1 MTGVALTMAA
11 LIAALVA
18 AGWAGLLALAEEAPG
33 VARALERTPL
43 PAPDTVPLYRALHV
57 SRLAL
62 IILAGVAASEATGWW
77 YRPLVSGW
85 GLAIVSGAFLYM
97 VADALPRAVGSLAPD
112 AAVAAAHVAQ
122 GTLLPFRPLLSLIA
136 AGERLIQALL
146 PVPPDASAALAPA
159 QRDMLLGVFSLG
171 DTTVAEIMTPRL
183 DIAAVES
190 GASWSEVLDLF
201 RRREHVRVPVYTDGL
216 DNIIG
221 MLHAKDLVPAVGG
234 VVPTPEQW
242 QNLVRPADF
251 VPESKTLAA
260 QLGDFQRGPSH
271 IAIVVDEFGGTSGL
285 ITLEDILEEIV
296 GDIHDEYDVD
306 ERPTIEREGDDRFW
320 VDGTVSVDELQA
332 LLGMLFEKQDVS
344 TVGGLVYSELGR
356 VPTPGEELRIGD
368 FRVVV
373 EQVVRRRVR
382 RVYFERLQPTHELP
396 VAADGPE

>member
-1 MTGVALTMAA
+1 
-11 LIAALVA
+11 
-18 AGWAGLLALAEEAPG
+18 
-33 VARALERTPL
+33 
-43 PAPDTVPLYRALHV
+43 
-57 SRLAL
+57 
-62 IILAGVAASEATGWW
+62 
-77 YRPLVSGW
+77 
-85 GLAIVSGAFLYM
+85 
-97 VADALPRAVGSLAPD
+97 
-112 AAVAAAHVAQ
+112 HVAQ

-306 ERPTIEREGDDRFW
+306 ERPTIERE
-320 VDGTVSVDELQA
+320 
-332 LLGMLFEKQDVS
+332 
-344 TVGGLVYSELGR
+344 
-356 VPTPGEELRIGD
+356 
-368 FRVVV
+368 
-373 EQVVRRRVR
+373 
-382 RVYFERLQPTHELP
+382 
-396 VAADGPE
+396 